1 MLSPFTTNDDVRALL
16 GVGSVELSDTVLDL
30 PVYEIALRRKLR
42 TVWAAGNLVALFAT
56 IQGKAPSSRTEDEQA
71 LYDATYHF
79 SSVAAAAQAG
89 LSLALVAPKRI
100 TDDKSGVERFS
111 DSPYRDVLDRLES
124 EMLAAKG
131 AVLEALAAL
140 TAEPLP
146 PTALGNVYFVA
157 VKRGYDP
164 VTGA

>member
-1 MLSPFTTNDDVRALL
+1 MLAPYTSTNDVRALL
-16 GVGSVELSDTVLDL
+16 GVSVAELSDTVLNL
-30 PVYEIALRRKLR
+30 PVYEISLRRRLR
-42 TVWAAGNLVALFAT
+42 GLWAAGDLVALFTT
-56 IQGKAPSSRTEDEQA
+56 INALPVGGRTEEQTA
-71 LYDATYHF
+71 LHEAVYHY
-79 SSVAAAAQAG
+79 SSVAAAVQAG

-124 EMLAAKG
+124 ELSGAKG
-131 AVLEALAAL
+131 ALLEALAIL
-140 TAEPLP
+140 IAEPLP
-146 PTALGNVYFVA
+146 PDTLDTVHFVA